1 MRKVEK
7 KTTKTTIFYSRA
19 KKKKNSRWY
28 YHSEYEWKEKT
39 DFEKYGNEQNKT
51 HKKPIFITFQFDEK
65 NFIRLLNQ

>member
-7 KTTKTTIFYSRA
+7 KQKQQCSIHEQKTLVDTSTQNISKR
-19 KKKKNSRWY
+19 K
-28 YHSEYEWKEKT
+28 KT
-39 DFEKYGNEQNKT
+39 DFQKYGNEQNKT